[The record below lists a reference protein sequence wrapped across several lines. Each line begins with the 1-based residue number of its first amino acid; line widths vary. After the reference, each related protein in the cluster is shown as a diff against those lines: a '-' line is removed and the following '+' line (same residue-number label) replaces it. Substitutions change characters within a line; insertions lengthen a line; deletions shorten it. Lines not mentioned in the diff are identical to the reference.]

1 MTSLAVLGH
10 IERVRVVAIL
20 RKVPDDRVEGVSRAV
35 VSGGLQVMEITLDSE
50 GALDMIKRVK
60 TLLGQN
66 AVVGAGTVLDEASA
80 RAAILAGAEFLVTPN
95 LDPRVVQTAL
105 RYGKVVIPG
114 ALTPTEI
121 LNAVEMGA
129 QAVKIFPAGA
139 LGPEYIRQVKAPLK
153 HVRLVPTGGVSSA
166 NARAFLEA
174 GAFALGIGGSLV
186 DPSAVNERR
195 YDLIEAA
202 ARRIAESVR
211 DF

>member
-1 MTSLAVLGH
+1 VVTVLRDGKYVGTVPVQEA
-10 IERVRVVAIL
+10 IVDRVVPMMAG
-20 RKVPDDRVEGVSRAV
+20 RKIKQLYQRTCRKPGEEALSVK
-35 VSGGLQVMEITLDSE
+35 GLTRKI
-50 GALDMIKRVK
+50 
-60 TLLGQN
+60 
-66 AVVGAGTVLDEASA
+66 
-80 RAAILAGAEFLVTPN
+80 
-95 LDPRVVQTAL
+95 QTAL
-105 RYGKVVIPG
+105 RYGKVIIPG

-121 LNAVEMGA
+121 LSAVEMGA

-195 YDLIEAA
+195 YELIEAA
-202 ARRIAESVR
+202 ARCIAESVR
-211 DF
+211 SF